1 MTEQNPTAP
10 ITQDV
15 LTIPRKL
22 PEGGRMNI
30 VGLTRDQLREALI
43 AAGTPEKQAKMRLG
57 QVWQWIYHWGV
68 RDFADMTNL
77 AKDYRALLA
86 EKFEIALPE
95 VVTRQVSADGTR
107 KYLLRI
113 AGGHEVEMVYIPEEN
128 RGTLCVSSQVGCT
141 LTCSFCHTGTQK
153 LVRNLTAGEIV
164 GQLMLARDDLG
175 EWPEQGAPKDET
187 RLISNVVLMGMGEPL
202 YNFENVRDAMKVV
215 MDNEGLT
222 LSRRRITL
230 STSGVVPEIAR
241 AAEEIGCLLAVSFHA
256 TTDEVRD
263 RLVPIN
269 KRWNIE
275 TLLNTLR
282 DYPRLSNSER
292 ITFEYVMLK
301 GVNDS
306 DADARRLVK
315 LIRGIPAKINL
326 IPFNEWPGAPYERS
340 DWERIEAF
348 ADIIYKA
355 GYASP
360 IRTPRGEDIM
370 AACGQLKSA
379 TERSPQ
385 EPGRDRCR
393 GRTGLSPR
401 LVRHLVC
408 ISTPS
413 TTKSCVFDVTM
424 PLPRAYKM
432 RTRTRT
438 GLHDRRRAAT
448 GRIRRRFH
456 QGSQRVGGCSETA
469 GNVYRRYRRRLR
481 PAPHGL

>member
-1 MTEQNPTAP
+1 MTDQTPTAP
-10 ITQDV
+10 VTQDV

-22 PEGGRMNI
+22 PEGGRVNL
-30 VGLTRDQLREALI
+30 VGLTRDQLRDALI
-43 AAGTPEKQAKMRLG
+43 AAGTPERQVKMRLG
-57 QVWQWIYHWGV
+57 QIWQWVYHWGV
-68 RDFADMTNL
+68 REFDAMTNL
-77 AKDYRALLA
+77 SKDYRALLA
-86 EKFEIALPE
+86 QHFEIALPE
-95 VVTRQVSADGTR
+95 VVTRQISADGTR
-107 KYLLRI
+107 KYLLKI

-128 RGTLCVSSQVGCT
+128 RGTLCISSQVGCT

-175 EWPEQGAPKDET
+175 EWPEPGAPKDET
-187 RLISNVVLMGMGEPL
+187 RLVSNVVLMGMGEPL
-202 YNFENVRDAMKVV
+202 YNFDNVRDAMKVV
-215 MDNEGLT
+215 MDGEGLS

-306 DADARRLVK
+306 DADAKRLVK

-348 ADIIYKA
+348 ADIVYKA

-379 TERSPQ
+379 TER
-385 EPGRDRCR
+385 GRK
-393 GRTGLSPR
+393 TAAQ
-401 LVRHLVC
+401 
-408 ISTPS
+408 IAAE
-413 TTKSCVFDVTM
+413 TTD
-424 PLPRAYKM
+424 
-432 RTRTRT
+432 
-438 GLHDRRRAAT
+438 G
-448 GRIRRRFH
+448 
-456 QGSQRVGGCSETA
+456 
-469 GNVYRRYRRRLR
+469 
-481 PAPHGL
+481 